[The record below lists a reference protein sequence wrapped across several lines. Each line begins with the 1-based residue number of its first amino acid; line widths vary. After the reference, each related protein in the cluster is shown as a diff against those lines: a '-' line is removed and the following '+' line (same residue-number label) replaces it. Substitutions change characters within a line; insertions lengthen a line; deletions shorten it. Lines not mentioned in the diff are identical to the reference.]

1 MNAFPR
7 ELDSRT
13 ADGITV
19 TLSWHSTTDRITVLV
34 ANEADD
40 ELLELEVAPS
50 EALEAFNHPYAYA
63 EFRGSLDPTEDTSLP
78 LAA

>member
-19 TLSWHSTTDRITVLV
+19 TLFWHPTTDRLTVLV
-34 ANEADD
+34 ANEPDD
-40 ELLELEVAPS
+40 ELLELEVAHD
-50 EALEAFNHPYAYA
+50 EALEAFRHPYAYA
-63 EFRGSLDPTEDTSLP
+63 EFRGCVDPAADPSLP